1 MKSPISDAFLIGKR
15 QKNKRIIFSTK
26 FILPTNHTNQ
36 HETYPTGLNGDLIGR
51 TNLHEFGAS
60 ERETRNLLFN
70 H

>member
-1 MKSPISDAFLIGKR
+1 MPIYLMIYF
-15 QKNKRIIFSTK
+15 
-26 FILPTNHTNQ
+26 LPTNHTNL